1 MWPSVV
7 VCRATAVTT
16 TVAALGEPCVSR
28 DSRADDLIRAA
39 VLAADLL
46 GVSSFGGLDYRL
58 SSGLRVVIND
68 TVAWRSAVIAAR
80 YRRVRVPPL
89 HHLGDQQTS
98 MPSSGSVSLCGTGAL
113 CLVAVD
119 QRGGVPSLGSDGN
132 NSGAR

>member
-39 VLAADLL
+39 VLAAHLL
-46 GVSSFGGLDYRL
+46 GISSFGGLDYRL

-89 HHLGDQQTS
+89 HHLGDQHALFGLGH
-98 MPSSGSVSLCGTGAL
+98 PVLHRRSV
-113 CLVAVD
+113 
-119 QRGGVPSLGSDGN
+119 LGSRPMWSRVVCTVFIGD
-132 NSGAR
+132 ADERDRQ